1 MNEIPKFI
9 ERNSNKIWNDY
20 FRRIRKNLIL
30 LNQQQ
35 KQDMIKELEGHIYES
50 FMESDGENETE
61 KLLNALERMGDPDE
75 FLKPLLSKEL
85 LIKGTKSFS
94 LIAIFKGLYLN
105 IYAGLKAVFL
115 SLVFG
120 VGFLLSVSMAIVAA
134 AKLIIPDKVGLFLF
148 PDGNWSFGIISNIG
162 GANEILG
169 YWIIPICLSF
179 SVTLYIFLTYLVKK
193 VFLQK

>member
-1 MNEIPKFI
+1 MNEIPKFTAK
-9 ERNSNKIWNDY
+9 NSIKIWNDY
-20 FRRIRKNLIL
+20 FRRIRKNLSL

-35 KQDMIKELEGHIYES
+35 KQDLIKELEGHIYES
-50 FMESDGENETE
+50 YLESEGGNETE

-85 LIKGTKSFS
+85 LMKGTKSFS
-94 LIAIFKGLYLN
+94 PIAIFKGLYLN

-120 VGFLLSVSMAIVAA
+120 VGFLLSVIMAILAVV
-134 AKLIIPDKVGLFLF
+134 KLILPERVGLFLF
-148 PDGNWSFGIISNIG
+148 PDGNWSFGIIANIT

-169 YWIIPICLSF
+169 YWIVPLCLIF
-179 SVTLYIFLTYLVKK
+179 AVALYMLLTYLVKK
-193 VFLQK
+193 TFLRD